1 MTIQNP
7 NAVRLKE
14 HPYIE
19 FINNVQMAS
28 SGTDISGTALFNNE
42 GKGFNNQITMRD
54 IITNYI
60 YPNTLAVLRV
70 TGQDLREA
78 LEQSATYF
86 VLEKANQFLTRNMSI
101 QNHNTIIMI
110 CMKALSIRLI

>member
-1 MTIQNP
+1 
-7 NAVRLKE
+7 
-14 HPYIE
+14 
-19 FINNVQMAS
+19 MAS

-86 VLEKANQFLTRNMSI
+86 CVRKRPTNFQPEICRSK
-101 QNHNTIIMI
+101 NHNTIIMI

>member
-1 MTIQNP
+1 
-7 NAVRLKE
+7 
-14 HPYIE
+14 
-19 FINNVQMAS
+19 
-28 SGTDISGTALFNNE
+28 
-42 GKGFNNQITMRD
+42 MRD

-86 VLEKANQFLTRNMSI
+86 VLENTNQF
-101 QNHNTIIMI
+101 
-110 CMKALSIRLI
+110 